1 MMVNDNNKYCSKANY
16 FYNEYIDMYCIIGT
30 AYSSPCLEDLTEMFE
45 SHDLLTE
52 VDMPDYITE
61 DYEGAEW

>member
-1 MMVNDNNKYCSKANY
+1 MMITENNKYCTVAEY
-16 FYNEYIDMYCIIGT
+16 FYNKYIDMYCIVGT
-30 AYSSPCLEDLTEMFE
+30 TYSASCLEDLAEMFE
-45 SHDLLTE
+45 SRSLLTE